1 MLAGVLTVLKII
13 GITLLIILAALLVI
27 LLLVL
32 FVPVFYRLDAHVPET
47 DLDEG
52 FDVQKVDAAVKFS
65 WLLFVIRG
73 GISFPK
79 EKEFT
84 VRVFGFKV
92 LPKKEKL
99 EKEDGKEEKE
109 KEDSLEAKEK
119 DASKEEAPKEETDNS
134 KADENKS
141 DTESSGQNTSPDDA
155 KSEEDKTEDTN
166 LADDSKE
173 QKDFIDVLWDIIEG
187 VSNILKIPLNVFEKI
202 AYTISRV
209 CDKIDMI
216 KSTLENEIFQ
226 RAFALVKRKLI
237 RLIKMIL
244 PDKCRIDAMFGL
256 GDPALTAEVYAAY
269 AAVRPFFPKKLR
281 MQLGPDFDRKVVYTD
296 THMKGHITIFTAL
309 YIAATC
315 YFNKDVKKT
324 IRRFKKIIN
333 S

>member
-92 LPKKEKL
+92 LPKKEKP

-109 KEDSLEAKEK
+109 KEKET
-119 DASKEEAPKEETDNS
+119 DKEEAPKEESDSS

-269 AAVRPFFPKKLR
+269 EAVRPFFPKKLR
-281 MQLGPDFDRKVVYTD
+281 MQLGPDFDRK
-296 THMKGHITIFTAL
+296 AL
-309 YIAATC
+309 VSYLSKWVGLVHELRQRIGAEERIDDA
-315 YFNKDVKKT
+315 
-324 IRRFKKIIN
+324 
-333 S
+333 

>member
-13 GITLLIILAALLVI
+13 GITLLIVLAVLLV
-27 LLLVL
+27 LVLLVL
-32 FVPVFYRLDAHVPET
+32 FVPVFYRIDAHVPET

-52 FDVQKVDAAVKFS
+52 FNVQKVDASVKFS

-79 EKEFT
+79 ENEFT
-84 VRVFGFKV
+84 VSVFGFKV
-92 LPKKEKL
+92 LPKKEKP
-99 EKEDGKEEKE
+99 EIEDGK
-109 KEDSLEAKEK
+109 DVKEK
-119 DASKEEAPKEETDNS
+119 DTDKEGVKKEELG
-134 KADENKS
+134 
-141 DTESSGQNTSPDDA
+141 SS
-155 KSEEDKTEDTN
+155 KTEDNKLDIECSEEKPTAAGSK
-166 LADDSKE
+166 LEDDEMEGGDSADGSDE
-173 QKDFIDVLWDIIEG
+173 PKDFIDVLWDIIEG

-226 RAFALVKRKLI
+226 RAFELVKRKLI
-237 RLIKMIL
+237 RLIRMIL
-244 PDKCRIDAMFGL
+244 PDKCRIDAIYGT
-256 GDPALTAEVYAAY
+256 GDPAQTAEIFATYS
-269 AAVRPFFPKKLR
+269 AVRPFFSRKIK
-281 MQLGPDFDRKVVYTD
+281 MQLVPDFERKVVYTD

-309 YIAATC
+309 YIAITC

>member
-13 GITLLIILAALLVI
+13 GITLLIILAVLLVL

-32 FVPVFYRLDAHVPET
+32 FVPIFYRLDAHVPET

-92 LPKKEKL
+92 LPKKEKP
-99 EKEDGKEEKE
+99 E
-109 KEDSLEAKEK
+109 KEDSKEEKKKEDSNEAQEK
-119 DASKEEAPKEETDNS
+119 DAVKEEVPKEESDSS
-134 KADENKS
+134 KEQ
-141 DTESSGQNTSPDDA
+141 TSSDDA
-155 KSEEDKTEDTN
+155 KSEEEKTDDTSS
-166 LADDSKE
+166 ADDSDE
-173 QKDFIDVLWDIIEG
+173 PKDFIDVLWDIIEW

-216 KSTLENEIFQ
+216 KSTLESEIFQ

-281 MQLGPDFDRKVVYTD
+281 MKLGPDFDRKVVYTD

>member
-13 GITLLIILAALLVI
+13 GITLLIILAALLI
-27 LLLVL
+27 LILLVL
-32 FVPVFYRLDAHVPET
+32 FVPIFYRIDDYVPKT
-47 DLDEG
+47 DLVEG
-52 FDVQKVDAAVKFS
+52 FDAQKVSAAVKFS

-73 GISFPK
+73 GISFPSQ
-79 EKEFT
+79 KEFT
-84 VRVFGFKV
+84 VRLFGLKV
-92 LPKKEKL
+92 LPKKENP
-99 EKEDGKEEKE
+99 
-109 KEDSLEAKEK
+109 AK
-119 DASKEEAPKEETDNS
+119 
-134 KADENKS
+134 
-141 DTESSGQNTSPDDA
+141 
-155 KSEEDKTEDTN
+155 EDKTDSNKADNPDVENKETAEKAQDEVLKKPEEDTTAQ
-166 LADDSKE
+166 ADSNGADKRGSE
-173 QKDFIDVLWDIIEG
+173 TEEGIEGNCEEEKDFIDVLWDIIDA

-237 RLIKMIL
+237 RLIRMIL

-256 GDPALTAEVYAAY
+256 GDPALTAEVYGAY
-269 AAVRPFFPKKLR
+269 AAVSAFLPKKLR
-281 MQLGPDFDRKVVYTD
+281 IQISPDFDRKMVYTD
-296 THMKGHITIFTAL
+296 THMKGHITLFTAL
-309 YIAATC
+309 YIAVTC

>member
-13 GITLLIILAALLVI
+13 GITLLIILAVLLVL

-32 FVPVFYRLDAHVPET
+32 FVPIFYRIDAHVPET

-79 EKEFT
+79 ENEFT

-92 LPKKEKL
+92 LPKKEKP
-99 EKEDGKEEKE
+99 EKEEKE
-109 KEDSLEAKEK
+109 EK
-119 DASKEEAPKEETDNS
+119 DTGKEEAQKEKSDNS
-134 KADENKS
+134 KAEENNQE
-141 DTESSGQNTSPDDA
+141 TESSEEKPSTDDTETQEENKEDGNVA
-155 KSEEDKTEDTN
+155 DGSEEP
-166 LADDSKE
+166 
-173 QKDFIDVLWDIIEG
+173 KDFIDVLWDIIEG

-256 GDPALTAEVYAAY
+256 GDPALTAEVYATY
-269 AAVRPFFPKKLR
+269 AALRPFFPKKLK

-296 THMKGHITIFTAL
+296 THMKGHITLFTAL

>member
-13 GITLLIILAALLVI
+13 GIVLLVI
-27 LLLVL
+27 LAVLLILLLLVL
-32 FVPVFYRLDAHVPET
+32 FVPIFYRIDAHVPET

-52 FDVQKVDAAVKFS
+52 FDVQKVDASVKFS

-84 VRVFGFKV
+84 VRLFGLKV
-92 LPKKEKL
+92 LPKKD
-99 EKEDGKEEKE
+99 KEDEGKESQKETDKE
-109 KEDSLEAKEK
+109 KEPV
-119 DASKEEAPKEETDNS
+119 KEETEDKEPEIKEPETEDKESEAEEPCQEGAKEETDPEE
-134 KADENKS
+134 ENK
-141 DTESSGQNTSPDDA
+141 
-155 KSEEDKTEDTN
+155 EDT
-166 LADDSKE
+166 KE
-173 QKDFIDVLWDIIEG
+173 QDEEKDFIDVLWDVIEG
-187 VSNILKIPLNVFEKI
+187 VSNILKIPLNVFEKT

-226 RAFALVKRKLI
+226 RAFALAKRKLI
-237 RLIKMIL
+237 RLIRMIL

-256 GDPALTAEVYAAY
+256 GDPARTAEVFAGY
-269 AAVRPFFPKKLR
+269 AAVRPFFPRKLR
-281 MQLGPDFDRKVVYTD
+281 IDVSPDFNRSVVYTD

-324 IRRFKKIIN
+324 IRRFKKIMN

>member
-13 GITLLIILAALLVI
+13 GITLLIILAVLLVI

-32 FVPVFYRLDAHVPET
+32 FVPIFYRLDAHVPET

-52 FDVQKVDAAVKFS
+52 FDIQKVDAAVKFS

-92 LPKKEKL
+92 LPKKEKP

-109 KEDSLEAKEK
+109 NEDSLEAKEK
-119 DASKEEAPKEETDNS
+119 DAAKEEAPKEEND
-134 KADENKS
+134 
-141 DTESSGQNTSPDDA
+141 SSNEQTSPYDA

-309 YIAATC
+309 YVAATC

-324 IRRFKKIIN
+324 IRRFKKIID

>member
-13 GITLLIILAALLVI
+13 GITLLIILAVLLVI
-27 LLLVL
+27 ILLVL
-32 FVPVFYRLDAHVPET
+32 FVPIFYRLDAHVPET

-52 FDVQKVDAAVKFS
+52 FDVQKVNAAVKFS

-79 EKEFT
+79 ENEFT

-92 LPKKEKL
+92 LPKKEKP
-99 EKEDGKEEKE
+99 EKEENGKT
-109 KEDSLEAKEK
+109 KEK
-119 DASKEEAPKEETDNS
+119 DTD
-134 KADENKS
+134 KVENKKEDEPDS
-141 DTESSGQNTSPDDA
+141 SKKDEGKLETESLQDKLPD
-155 KSEEDKTEDTN
+155 
-166 LADDSKE
+166 DDSKGE
-173 QKDFIDVLWDIIEG
+173 EGKIEDNDPSKEPEEPKDFIDVLWDIIEG

-216 KSTLENEIFQ
+216 KSTLENDIFQ
-226 RAFALVKRKLI
+226 RAFALVKRKLL

-324 IRRFKKIIN
+324 IRRFKKIIE

>member
-92 LPKKEKL
+92 LPKKEKP

-109 KEDSLEAKEK
+109 KEKET
-119 DASKEEAPKEETDNS
+119 DKEEAPKEESDSS

-173 QKDFIDVLWDIIEG
+173 QKDFIDVLCDIIEG

-281 MQLGPDFDRKVVYTD
+281 MQLEPDFDRKVVYTD

>member
-13 GITLLIILAALLVI
+13 GITLLIILAVLLVLI
-27 LLLVL
+27 LLVL
-32 FVPVFYRLDAHVPET
+32 FVPIFYRLDAHVPET

-52 FDVQKVDAAVKFS
+52 FDVQKVNAAVKFS

-84 VRVFGFKV
+84 VRVFGLKV
-92 LPKKEKL
+92 LPKKEKP
-99 EKEDGKEEKE
+99 EKPKKDDGKKDEKAGDDKVEEHKEEKTEAAKPDENVIESE
-109 KEDSLEAKEK
+109 KTEPD
-119 DASKEEAPKEETDNS
+119 DHKEE
-134 KADENKS
+134 
-141 DTESSGQNTSPDDA
+141 
-155 KSEEDKTEDTN
+155 SEEP
-166 LADDSKE
+166 
-173 QKDFIDVLWDIIEG
+173 KDFIDVLWDIIET
-187 VSNILKIPLNVFEKI
+187 VLNILKIPLNVFEKI

-226 RAFALVKRKLI
+226 RAFALVKRKLL

-244 PDKCRIDAMFGL
+244 PDKCRIDAMIGL
-256 GDPALTAEVYAAY
+256 GDPALTAEVFAAY
-269 AAVRPFFPKKLR
+269 AAVRPFLPKKLR
-281 MQLGPDFDRKVVYTD
+281 MQIAPDFDRKMVYTD

-315 YFNKDVKKT
+315 YFNRDVKKT

>member
-13 GITLLIILAALLVI
+13 GITLLIILAVLLVL

-32 FVPVFYRLDAHVPET
+32 FVPIFYRIDAHVPET

-79 EKEFT
+79 ENEFT
-84 VRVFGFKV
+84 VRAFGFKV
-92 LPKKEKL
+92 LPKKEKP
-99 EKEDGKEEKE
+99 EKEEKE
-109 KEDSLEAKEK
+109 EK
-119 DASKEEAPKEETDNS
+119 DTGKEETQKEKSDNS
-134 KADENKS
+134 KAEENNQE
-141 DTESSGQNTSPDDA
+141 TESSEEKPSTDDTETQEENKEDGNVA
-155 KSEEDKTEDTN
+155 DGSEEP
-166 LADDSKE
+166 KE
-173 QKDFIDVLWDIIEG
+173 PKDFIDVLWDIIEG

-256 GDPALTAEVYAAY
+256 GDPALTAEVYATY
-269 AAVRPFFPKKLR
+269 AAVRPFFPKKLK

>member
-13 GITLLIILAALLVI
+13 GITLLIILAVLLVI
-27 LLLVL
+27 ILLVL
-32 FVPVFYRLDAHVPET
+32 FVPIFYRLDAHVPET

-79 EKEFT
+79 ENEFT

-92 LPKKEKL
+92 LPKKEKA
-99 EKEDGKEEKE
+99 EKEENKKSKEEDAEKEEKQAEE
-109 KEDSLEAKEK
+109 KPGSVDTDENKQEAE
-119 DASKEEAPKEETDNS
+119 SKEEKPSADDLKDEE
-134 KADENKS
+134 ERI
-141 DTESSGQNTSPDDA
+141 EDDA
-155 KSEEDKTEDTN
+155 SSKDQEEP
-166 LADDSKE
+166 
-173 QKDFIDVLWDIIEG
+173 KDFIDVLWDIIEG

-244 PDKCRIDAMFGL
+244 PDKCRIDAIFGL
-256 GDPALTAEVYAAY
+256 GDPALTAEVYATY
-269 AAVRPFFPKKLR
+269 AAVRPFLPKKLR
-281 MQLGPDFDRKVVYTD
+281 IFIGPDFDRKVVYTD

-315 YFNKDVKKT
+315 YFNRDVKKT

>member
-13 GITLLIILAALLVI
+13 GITLLIILAVLLV
-27 LLLVL
+27 LVLLVL
-32 FVPVFYRLDAHVPET
+32 FVPIFYRLDAYVPET

-52 FDVQKVDAAVKFS
+52 FDVQKVNAAVKFS

-79 EKEFT
+79 ENEFT

-92 LPKKEKL
+92 LPKKEKP
-99 EKEDGKEEKE
+99 EKEENGKT
-109 KEDSLEAKEK
+109 KEK
-119 DASKEEAPKEETDNS
+119 DTDKEENKKEDKPDSS
-134 KADENKS
+134 KKDEGKLE
-141 DTESSGQNTSPDDA
+141 TESLQDKLPD
-155 KSEEDKTEDTN
+155 
-166 LADDSKE
+166 DDSKGE
-173 QKDFIDVLWDIIEG
+173 IEDNDPSKEPEEPKDFIDVLWDIIEG

-216 KSTLENEIFQ
+216 KSTLENDIFQ
-226 RAFALVKRKLI
+226 RAFALVKRKLL

-324 IRRFKKIIN
+324 IRRFKKIIE

>member
-13 GITLLIILAALLVI
+13 GITLLIILAVLFVI

-32 FVPVFYRLDAHVPET
+32 FVPIFYRLDAHVPET
-47 DLDEG
+47 DLDKG

-92 LPKKEKL
+92 LPKKEKP
-99 EKEDGKEEKE
+99 EKEESKTSKEDDDKEEK
-109 KEDSLEAKEK
+109 KTEDK
-119 DASKEEAPKEETDNS
+119 PDNS
-134 KADENKS
+134 KTDENKIESESLEENASGDGSKDEEEKIEDETSS
-141 DTESSGQNTSPDDA
+141 DDP
-155 KSEEDKTEDTN
+155 EEP
-166 LADDSKE
+166 
-173 QKDFIDVLWDIIEG
+173 KDFIDVLWDIIEG

-315 YFNKDVKKT
+315 YFNRDVKKT

>member
-13 GITLLIILAALLVI
+13 GITLLIILAVLLVI

-32 FVPVFYRLDAHVPET
+32 FVPIFYRLDAHVPET

-52 FDVQKVDAAVKFS
+52 FDVQKVDAAIKFS
-65 WLLFVIRG
+65 WLLFAIRG

-92 LPKKEKL
+92 LPKKEKP
-99 EKEDGKEEKE
+99 EKEESKTSKEDDDKEEK
-109 KEDSLEAKEK
+109 KTEDK
-119 DASKEEAPKEETDNS
+119 PDNS
-134 KADENKS
+134 KTHENKIESESLEENASGDGSKDEEEKIEDETSS
-141 DTESSGQNTSPDDA
+141 DDP
-155 KSEEDKTEDTN
+155 
-166 LADDSKE
+166 KE
-173 QKDFIDVLWDIIEG
+173 PKDFIDVLWDIIEG

-216 KSTLENEIFQ
+216 KSPLENEIFQ

-237 RLIKMIL
+237 RLIRMIL

-256 GDPALTAEVYAAY
+256 GDPALTAEVYATY
-269 AAVRPFFPKKLR
+269 AAVRPFLPKKLR
-281 MQLGPDFDRKVVYTD
+281 IFIGPDFDRKVVYTD

-315 YFNKDVKKT
+315 YFNRDVKKT

>member
-13 GITLLIILAALLVI
+13 GITLLIILAVLLVI
-27 LLLVL
+27 ILLVL
-32 FVPVFYRLDAHVPET
+32 FVPIFYRLDAHVPET

-52 FDVQKVDAAVKFS
+52 FDVQKVDATVRFS

-79 EKEFT
+79 ENKFT
-84 VRVFGFKV
+84 VRVFGLKV
-92 LPKKEKL
+92 LPKKEKP
-99 EKEDGKEEKE
+99 EKEGKEAKNKDAG
-109 KEDSLEAKEK
+109 KEDTQNEK
-119 DASKEEAPKEETDNS
+119 PENS
-134 KADENKS
+134 KTDENKLE
-141 DTESSGQNTSPDDA
+141 TESSEEKPSSDDPKLEDNKNEENSA
-155 KSEEDKTEDTN
+155 DGSEEP
-166 LADDSKE
+166 
-173 QKDFIDVLWDIIEG
+173 KDFIDVLWDIIEG
-187 VSNILKIPLNVFEKI
+187 VSNILKIPLNVFEKT

-269 AAVRPFFPKKLR
+269 AAVRPFFPKKLK

-315 YFNKDVKKT
+315 YFNRDVKKT

>member
-13 GITLLIILAALLVI
+13 GITLLIILAVLLVI

-32 FVPVFYRLDAHVPET
+32 FVPIFYRLDAHVPET

-92 LPKKEKL
+92 LPKKEKP

-119 DASKEEAPKEETDNS
+119 DAAKEEAPKEETD
-134 KADENKS
+134 
-141 DTESSGQNTSPDDA
+141 SSNEQTSPDDA

-256 GDPALTAEVYAAY
+256 GDPALTAEVYATY
-269 AAVRPFFPKKLR
+269 AAVRPFFPKKLK

>member
-92 LPKKEKL
+92 LPKKEKP

-109 KEDSLEAKEK
+109 KETD
-119 DASKEEAPKEETDNS
+119 KEEAPKEESDSS

-166 LADDSKE
+166 FADDSKE

-244 PDKCRIDAMFGL
+244 PDKCRIDAMFGF

-281 MQLGPDFDRKVVYTD
+281 MQLGPDFDRKLVYTD

>member
-13 GITLLIILAALLVI
+13 GITLLIILAVI
-27 LLLVL
+27 LVLILLVL
-32 FVPVFYRLDAHVPET
+32 FVPIFYRIDAHVPET

-52 FDVQKVDAAVKFS
+52 FDVQKVNAAVKFS

-79 EKEFT
+79 EHEFN
-84 VRVFGFKV
+84 VRVFGIKV
-92 LPKKEKL
+92 LPKKEKP
-99 EKEDGKEEKE
+99 EKPEKSKKTEKQEKPEKPEETVDSKKDDVKDEKE
-109 KEDSLEAKEK
+109 KDKDKQEDI
-119 DASKEEAPKEETDNS
+119 KEESSETS
-134 KADENKS
+134 QTETENP
-141 DTESSGQNTSPDDA
+141 E
-155 KSEEDKTEDTN
+155 
-166 LADDSKE
+166 E

-226 RAFALVKRKLI
+226 RAFSLVKRKLI

-244 PDKCRIDAMFGL
+244 PDKCRIDAMIGL

-281 MQLGPDFDRKVVYTD
+281 IQLGPDFDRKVVYTD